1 MKWIDTYTKEN
12 KPEFEEIS
20 SYVESRVW
28 DELCKFIED
37 TYMVFPSI
45 EYSTCSGAPGWNVK
59 YKKSSRALC
68 TLYPNKGYFTCLI
81 SIGRKEAPE
90 AEFILGSFSDYLQE
104 MYKHTPVFNGSRWL
118 MIDVTTPQI
127 CGEVKEL
134 LSIRVHPPKRK
145 QGQAASAKE

>member
-20 SYVESRVW
+20 SYVESQVW

-68 TLYPNKGYFTCLI
+68 TLYPNKGYFTCLV

-90 AEFILGSFSDYLQE
+90 TEFILGSFSDYLQE
-104 MYKHTPVFNGSRWL
+104 VYKNTTVFNGSRWL

-145 QGQAASAKE
+145 QTQAASVKE

>member
-1 MKWIDTYTKEN
+1 MKWIDAYTKEN

-20 SYVESRVW
+20 SYVESQVW

-68 TLYPNKGYFTCLI
+68 TLYPNKGYFTCLV

-90 AEFILGSFSDYLQE
+90 AEFILSSFSDYLQE
-104 MYKHTPVFNGSRWL
+104 LYKNTSVFNGSRWL

-145 QGQAASAKE
+145 QRQAVSVKE